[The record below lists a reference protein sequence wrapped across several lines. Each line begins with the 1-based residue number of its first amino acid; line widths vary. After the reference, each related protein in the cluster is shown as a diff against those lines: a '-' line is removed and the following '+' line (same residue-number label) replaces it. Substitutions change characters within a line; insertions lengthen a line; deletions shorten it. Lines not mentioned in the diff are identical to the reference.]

1 MTHNDLILR
10 YLKAGH
16 TICDDEARTLFNCNR
31 LGARIYEL
39 REKGHDIGSRE
50 EANIG
55 KPGTHARYYWR
66 SDKRITTPIN
76 QRMQARDEKQGDLF
90 AGAQ

>member
-10 YLKAGH
+10 HLKAGH

-39 REKGHDIGSRE
+39 REAGHDIGAVE
-50 EANIG
+50 EPNTG
-55 KPGTHARYYWR
+55 KPGTHARYFWR
-66 SDKRITTPIN
+66 SNNRVATQIN
-76 QRMQARDEKQGDLF
+76 RRAQSRDEKQGDLF

>member
-10 YLKAGH
+10 YLKSGH

-39 REKGHDIGSRE
+39 REAGHDIGTQE
-50 EANIG
+50 EANVG
-55 KPGTHARYYWR
+55 KPGTHARYFLR
-66 SDKRITTPIN
+66 SDKRLATQIN
-76 QRMQARDEKQGDLF
+76 RRVQARDEKQGDLF
-90 AGAQ
+90 AG